1 MTGQWLRI
9 FFSNPSAVI
18 VGLALLVLI
27 GAMSILAPILAP
39 VDPWDMVGRPFLP
52 PFGEQFIL
60 GTDTLG
66 RDVFAGIVHGSRVS
80 LIVGL
85 VATIISILMGLIIGG
100 LAGYFSGKVDLI
112 LMRFT
117 EVFQTIPSFVLSILL
132 VAIFQPSI
140 ASTIFAIALVS
151 WPPIARLTR
160 AEFLTL
166 RNQEYVAAAI
176 AAGRGPWD
184 IATREILPNAIP
196 PIVVMGSLGV
206 ATAILLETAI
216 SFLGLGDPNVTS
228 WGYMIGVGRTVLRQ
242 AWWMSVF
249 PGLAIIAT
257 VLAVN
262 LVGEGLNDAFN
273 PRLREGGRAT

>member
-18 VGLALLVLI
+18 GLALLVLI

-52 PFGEQFIL
+52 PFGEQFSL

-117 EVFQTIPSFVLSILL
+117 EVFQTIPSFVLAILL

>member
-18 VGLALLVLI
+18 GLALLVLI

-52 PFGEQFIL
+52 PFGEQFVL

-117 EVFQTIPSFVLSILL
+117 EVFQTIPSFVLAILL

-273 PRLREGGRAT
+273 PRLHEGGRAT